1 MQAVILA
8 AGMGKRLKELTRNNT
23 KCMIEVN
30 GITLIERA
38 LRILDHKNFSRI
50 IIVVGFQGEKLV
62 EFINKLCIKTKIIYV
77 NNDIYYKTN
86 NIYSLL
92 LTKDFLINE
101 DTLLLES
108 DLIFEESVIDAILY
122 DPRETLV
129 LVDKFES
136 WMDGTCM
143 ELDDNDA
150 IKEFVPGRYLNFAEK
165 ENYYKTVNIYKFSR
179 DFSSNVYI
187 PFLEAYLKAMGMNEY
202 YESVIKLIS
211 LLEKDV
217 IRAKRLTGQMWYEI
231 DDAQDLDS
239 ASSLFA
245 DTEEMRYGMI
255 TSRYGGY
262 WRYPKMMDFCYLV
275 NPYFPTPKLLEE
287 IKSNFK
293 ELVTGY
299 PSGMRVN
306 AMLAAK
312 NFGVGLNHIV
322 IGNGAAE
329 LIKELM
335 YIFRGKRLGIILP
348 TFEEYNHRFEGE
360 IVAFSSK
367 YDDFSYTVFD
377 LMEFYENKSVDA
389 LVLINP
395 DNPSGNYICKSDLL
409 DLIKWC
415 ERKSIKLIVDESFVD
430 FADEYGEAEVTL
442 IEEQILE
449 KFKGLIVVKSIS
461 KSYGIPGLRLGILV
475 SSDEE
480 MISELKK
487 SVSIWNINSFGEF
500 FLQILGKY
508 EKEYIKSLGLIRS
521 ARADFILQLR
531 KIDYLKVFPSQAN
544 YVMCEVLHGIK
555 SKDVVVKLLH
565 YNILLKD
572 LSSKVGNGKQY
583 LRLAVRTKEENEF
596 LISCLQKIVRQ

>member
-23 KCMIEVN
+23 KCMVEVN
-30 GITLIERA
+30 GVTLIERA
-38 LRILDHKNFSRI
+38 LKILDHKNFSQI
-50 IIVVGFQGEKLV
+50 IIVVGFQSEKLV
-62 EFINKLCIKTKIIYV
+62 DFISTLHIKTKILFV
-77 NNDIYYKTN
+77 NNDVYCKTN

-92 LTKDFLINE
+92 LTKDFLVNE

-108 DLIFEESVIDAILY
+108 DLIFEESVIDAILD
-122 DPRETLV
+122 DPRETLA
-129 LVDKFES
+129 LVDKYES

-143 ELDDNDA
+143 ELDENDV
-150 IKEFVPGRYLNFAEK
+150 IKEFVPGKYLNYAEK
-165 ENYYKTVNIYKFSR
+165 DNYYKTVNIYKFSK

-202 YESVIKLIS
+202 YESVIKLIAM
-211 LLEKDV
+211 LEKDV

-239 ASSLFA
+239 ASALFA
-245 DTEEMRYGMI
+245 DTEEIRYELL

-275 NPYFPTPKLLEE
+275 NPYFPTPRLIEE

-293 ELVTGY
+293 ELLMGY

-312 NFGVGLNHIV
+312 NFDVDMKHIV

-335 YIFRGKRLGIILP
+335 HIFKGKRLGIIFP

-360 IVAFSSK
+360 IVAFSSSR
-367 YDDFSYTVFD
+367 DDFSYTVQD
-377 LMEFYENKSVDA
+377 LMEFYEGKSLDG

-395 DNPSGNYICKSDLL
+395 DNPSGNYICKSDILN
-409 DLIKWC
+409 LIEWC
-415 ERKSIKLIVDESFVD
+415 ERRSIKLIVDESFVD
-430 FADEYGEAEVTL
+430 FADACEESKVTL

-449 KFKGLIVVKSIS
+449 RFRNLIVVKSIS

-475 SSDEE
+475 SRDEE
-480 MISELKK
+480 MISILKK

-508 EKEYIKSLGLIRS
+508 EKEYIKSLGLIKS
-521 ARADFILQLR
+521 ARADLIQQLG

-555 SKDVVVKLLH
+555 SKEIAAKLLRH
-565 YNILLKD
+565 NILVKD
-572 LSSKVGNGKQY
+572 LSSKIGNGKQY
-583 LRLAVRTKEENEF
+583 LRLAVKTKEEND
-596 LISCLQKIVRQ
+596 CLLNCLKTLE